1 MMKNL
6 SLKFKLITIFILVG
20 LIPFGVIALISWN
33 NSKNEIEKQII
44 DKLQAVQ
51 QIKTNQL
58 SSFFEERKGDI
69 NVLSE
74 NQTLID
80 ALKSYEEGFEQ
91 GGINSQAWKAA
102 NASYGQ
108 FLELYVNEYN
118 YYDLFL
124 IAPDGDVV
132 YTVSKEEDFGENVLT
147 GKLRNTP
154 LAEAFDQAARN
165 TAITDFQWYS
175 ISEEPAAFISKSV
188 IDQDRKTIGV
198 LVYQISLESINA
210 IMQERSGMGET
221 GETYLVGEDKLMRS
235 DSFLDPQNH
244 SVVASFKNPST
255 GSVNTEAVRRALS
268 GQSGV
273 DIITDYNGNPV
284 LSAYNPIQVDGF
296 TWVILSEQDESEAF
310 ASVNQLTMLILI
322 ISVVTVVLVL
332 IIAFLFANSIEKPIS
347 QIVDNLFESADQV
360 ASASEELSSA
370 SQQLAEGSSEQAS
383 SLEETSATLD
393 ESNSML
399 QQTADNTSRATE
411 IAQRASSASEKGS
424 SQMKEMMAS
433 MTQIKDSSGELSKI
447 IKVIDDI
454 AFQTNLLSLN
464 AAVEAA
470 RAGEAGAGFAVV
482 AEEVRNL
489 AQRSAKAAQDTTD
502 IIEKNVK
509 ISASGVNVAQKVQEA
524 LQEINTQSNELSNL
538 IDQIN
543 VASKEQSQGIGQI
556 NQAMNQMEQVT
567 QQNAANAEE
576 TASSSE
582 EMSAQAETLNDI
594 VIRLNALIKSEK
606 EAGKS
611 SQRNLNNGDRRKK
624 NNNDSLSKNYQK
636 QSLQIKKGNR
646 NSAIKM
652 ASKQTH
658 SIHPE
663 NVIPLEDDSSDF

>member
-1 MMKNL
+1 MKKM
-6 SLKFKLITIFILVG
+6 SLRFKLITIFILIG
-20 LIPFGVIALISWN
+20 LVPFGVIALISWN
-33 NSKNEIEKQII
+33 SSKTAIEEQVIN
-44 DKLQAVQ
+44 KLQAVQ

-58 SSFFEERKGDI
+58 SSFINERKGDI
-69 NVLSE
+69 TVLSE
-74 NQTLID
+74 NQTLIN
-80 ALKSYEEGFEQ
+80 ALKAYEEGFEQ

-124 IAPDGDVV
+124 IDPEGDVV
-132 YTVSKEEDFGENVLT
+132 YTVSKEGDFGENVLT
-147 GKLRNTP
+147 GSLRNTP
-154 LAEAFDQAARN
+154 LAQAFDQAARN

-175 ISEEPAAFISKSV
+175 VSEEPAAFISKSV
-188 IDQDRKTIGV
+188 IDENRQTIGV
-198 LVYQISLESINA
+198 LVYQISLDSINA

-244 SVVASFKNPST
+244 SVHASFKNPSV

-268 GQSGV
+268 GQSGI
-273 DIITDYNGNPV
+273 DILTDYNGNPV
-284 LSAYNPIQVDGF
+284 LSAYAPINVDGF
-296 TWVILSEQDESEAF
+296 KWVILSEQDESEAF
-310 ASVNQLTMLILI
+310 ASVDQVTMLILI
-322 ISVVTVVLVL
+322 ISVVTIVAVLV
-332 IIAFLFANSIEKPIS
+332 IAFLFTNSIEKPIS
-347 QIVDNLFESADQV
+347 KIVENLFESADQV

-411 IAQRASSASEKGS
+411 ISQLASSASEKGS
-424 SQMKEMMAS
+424 DQMKEMMAS
-433 MTQIKDSSGELSKI
+433 MTQIRDSSGELSKI

-489 AQRSAKAAQDTTD
+489 AQRSAKAAQDTTE

-509 ISASGVNVAQKVQEA
+509 MSAAGVNVAQKVQEA
-524 LQEINTQSNELSNL
+524 LQEINTQSNELNKL

-543 VASKEQSQGIGQI
+543 SASREQTQGIAQI
-556 NQAMNQMEQVT
+556 NQAVSQMEQVT

-582 EMSAQAETLNDI
+582 EMSAQAESLNEI
-594 VIRLNALIKSEK
+594 VSRLNALIKSEK
-606 EAGKS
+606 AAAES
-611 SQRNLNNGDRRKK
+611 SHRNISNTSERRKQTGPKLKK
-624 NNNDSLSKNYQK
+624 NTPKSLGRSKGT
-636 QSLQIKKGNR
+636 S
-646 NSAIKM
+646 M
-652 ASKQTH
+652 AKHKSQTH
-658 SIHPE
+658 
-663 NVIPLEDDSSDF
+663 